1 MESLDGSHCEEHS
14 TELEQNPE
22 TDGTV
27 IGRNTRRYYGA
38 GRYSATERT
47 AESIG
52 TGTASSIPPGTVAF
66 LLKVLLSAIHSADC
80 QRTWHDGTGCGRKTL
95 SLEKEITEFVRRGY
109 GMKQRVEENGFDSWL
124 ESSVPEILPDEIV
137 KQVTPWKKAMGQ
149 VLTGFVMTSLSLDI
163 FYLDKILPAVGYL
176 FFFWGFSAVFRE
188 NRWFRICGGIA
199 AARGLFFQVKLWLP
213 AEVFLELIYTKTV
226 FLFAAGFYTYGV
238 FVFLLFFW
246 LGLRT
251 VQQKAGLPPHAKGVL
266 VLMLWYLVFYLL
278 RMFFG
283 YLGLLLPVALFVVY
297 AFAVQSVAKI
307 MKELEDAG
315 YVMDIAPTRIH
326 RLISGICILGLF
338 FAAALL

>member
-1 MESLDGSHCEEHS
+1 M
-14 TELEQNPE
+14 
-22 TDGTV
+22 
-27 IGRNTRRYYGA
+27 
-38 GRYSATERT
+38 
-47 AESIG
+47 
-52 TGTASSIPPGTVAF
+52 
-66 LLKVLLSAIHSADC
+66 
-80 QRTWHDGTGCGRKTL
+80 
-95 SLEKEITEFVRRGY
+95 
-109 GMKQRVEENGFDSWL
+109 
-124 ESSVPEILPDEIV
+124 
-137 KQVTPWKKAMGQ
+137 
-149 VLTGFVMTSLSLDI
+149 
-163 FYLDKILPAVGYL
+163 
-176 FFFWGFSAVFRE
+176 
-188 NRWFRICGGIA
+188 
-199 AARGLFFQVKLWLP
+199 KLWLP

-251 VQQKAGLPPHAKGVL
+251 VQQKAELPPHAKGVL

>member
-1 MESLDGSHCEEHS
+1 
-14 TELEQNPE
+14 
-22 TDGTV
+22 
-27 IGRNTRRYYGA
+27 
-38 GRYSATERT
+38 
-47 AESIG
+47 
-52 TGTASSIPPGTVAF
+52 
-66 LLKVLLSAIHSADC
+66 
-80 QRTWHDGTGCGRKTL
+80 
-95 SLEKEITEFVRRGY
+95 
-109 GMKQRVEENGFDSWL
+109 MKQRVEENGFDSWL

-149 VLTGFVMTSLSLDI
+149 VLAGFVMTFLSLDI
-163 FYLDKILPAVGYL
+163 FYLDIILPAVGYL

-188 NRWFRICGGIA
+188 NRWFRICGGIT
-199 AARGLFFQVKLWLP
+199 AARGLFFLVKLLLP

-251 VQQKAGLPPHAKGVL
+251 VQQKAGLPPYAKGVL

-315 YVMDIAPTRIH
+315 YVMDIAPTRIP
-326 RLISGICILGLF
+326 RLISGICILGIF

>member
-1 MESLDGSHCEEHS
+1 
-14 TELEQNPE
+14 
-22 TDGTV
+22 
-27 IGRNTRRYYGA
+27 
-38 GRYSATERT
+38 
-47 AESIG
+47 
-52 TGTASSIPPGTVAF
+52 
-66 LLKVLLSAIHSADC
+66 
-80 QRTWHDGTGCGRKTL
+80 
-95 SLEKEITEFVRRGY
+95 
-109 GMKQRVEENGFDSWL
+109 MKQRVEENGFDSWL

-149 VLTGFVMTSLSLDI
+149 VLAGFVMTSLSLDI
-163 FYLDKILPAVGYL
+163 FNLDI
-176 FFFWGFSAVFRE
+176 
-188 NRWFRICGGIA
+188 I
-199 AARGLFFQVKLWLP
+199 P

-326 RLISGICILGLF
+326 RLISGICILGIF